1 MLSDPP
7 NTASPQDGASQA
19 ELIAMLRWHVDMGVD
34 LAVGDEPRNYF
45 AESAAKAAQKP
56 AETPRGEPESPRPA
70 RIAPRLAPEPVQL
83 RAPPAGPL
91 TLAPDEAVA
100 QARALAEGAQTL
112 EELTAALAGFE
123 GCVLKR
129 SASHLVFAETAPGAR
144 IIFVGDV
151 PGEQDDREG
160 RVLFGS
166 PGLLFD
172 AMLKSV
178 GLQREH
184 IGIVHTVPWRPPGN
198 RDVHAHEIAAC
209 LPFLQRYL
217 ALVAPALVVTLGGLP
232 AQHLLGAKEPLM
244 RIRGKWFEL
253 SLPGSQTIPALAMLH
268 PDYLLKAPAAKRH
281 AWSDLRALRRM
292 LSEKGL
298 A

>member
-34 LAVGDEPRNYF
+34 IAVGDEPRNYF

-56 AETPRGEPESPRPA
+56 AETAREPESPRPA
-70 RIAPRLAPEPVQL
+70 RIAPRLAPEPLQL
-83 RAPPAGPL
+83 RAQPAAAV

-129 SASHLVFAETAPGAR
+129 SASHLVFAQTSPGAR

-253 SLPGSQTIPALAMLH
+253 ALPGSQTIPALAMLH

>member
-34 LAVGDEPRNYF
+34 IAVGDEPRNYF

-56 AETPRGEPESPRPA
+56 AETPSEVEAPRPA
-70 RIAPRLAPEPVQL
+70 RIAPRLAPEPARL
-83 RAPPAGPL
+83 RPAPATAV

-112 EELTAALAGFE
+112 EELTAALAGFD

-129 SASHLVFAETAPGAR
+129 SASHLVFAQTAPGAR
-144 IIFVGDV
+144 IIFVSDV

-178 GLQREH
+178 GLQREQ

-198 RDVHAHEIAAC
+198 RDVNAHEIAAC

-253 SLPGSQTIPALAMLH
+253 ALPDSQTIPALAMLH
-268 PDYLLKAPAAKRH
+268 PDYLLKAPAAKKH